1 LLTPV
6 IPLET
11 RLESVR
17 AFRALAGEEAVDRF
31 VANLMELLRIA
42 RDDQGDP
49 GDIEP
54 VHWQILG
61 EQLNDM
67 VQLHASLQA
76 QHQCVQEAQ
85 EEAEQ
90 AKALCAFAE
99 KAAATAINQHTVLQS
114 SLDAM
119 TRWQQEL
126 LAWLESKKTE
136 EIWLG
141 LTHDALQDLFD
152 ETLRRVQQKP
162 VTIEFA
168 TDDDPGDVRDL
179 LRDRGYAESIV
190 VVQEP
195 WDRLIRLRLR
205 SATGE
210 RESEILIVWR
220 HEPRTLTISDEKPDP
235 ATQGELSDVKTTVHE
250 PAGDS

>member
-1 LLTPV
+1 MTPV

-17 AFRALAGEEAVDRF
+17 AFRDLAGEEAVDRF

-67 VQLHASLQA
+67 VQLHNTLQG

-90 AKALCAFAE
+90 AEVLCAFAE
-99 KAAATAINQHTVLQS
+99 KAAATAINQCVVLQS

-141 LTHDALQDLFD
+141 LSHDDLANLFD
-152 ETLRRVQQKP
+152 EALRRVRQKP
-162 VTIEFA
+162 ITIEFA
-168 TDDDPGDVRDL
+168 TDDDPGDVLDL
-179 LRDRGYAESIV
+179 LRERCYAESVIV
-190 VVQEP
+190 SQEP
-195 WDRLIRLRLR
+195 FDQLIRLRLR
-205 SATGE
+205 PALGE
-210 RESEILIVWR
+210 RESEIRIVWR
-220 HEPRTLTISDEKPDP
+220 HESRKLPISDERPDR
-235 ATQGELSDVKTTVHE
+235 ATLADAKTTLHDS
-250 PAGDS
+250 AGDA